1 MVLDTE
7 GPASLSADQP
17 SLLGWVGSS
26 SLAYP
31 QSEGKNEGSSKGNSS
46 HAKQPISSQI
56 KGGQGAETVCVS
68 VYLDL
73 GTKQANERRRN
84 QLKILAKC

>member
-1 MVLDTE
+1 MILKDLRACLWIS
-7 GPASLSADQP
+7 PP
-17 SLLGWVGSS
+17 SWLVGSS
-26 SLAYP
+26 SLAPP
-31 QSEGKNEGSSKGNSS
+31 QSEGKNEGNSKGNSS

-56 KGGQGAETVCVS
+56 KGGENCVCVS